1 MVDKNQAVINFLN
14 SCQYIASNKV
24 FFNAINAKDNNKEI
38 VTIANEKTLNRRYID
53 GSVLKRYTFTIIDY
67 KSVAYNALV
76 ASVGTTEYKDENVQD
91 MFDVQSII
99 DWITAQ
105 ADLRNYPDFGSNAII
120 QDMQA
125 LTDNPNL
132 NGIDSSV
139 TPPLAKYS
147 ISIQIEYLDTSKC
160 IWQ

>member
-1 MVDKNQAVINFLN
+1 MVIDKNQAVINFLN

-24 FFNAINAKDNNKEI
+24 FFNAINAKDNNKQI
-38 VTIANEKTLNRRYID
+38 ITIANETTLNRRYID

-76 ASVGTTEYKDENVQD
+76 QGFADENVED
-91 MFDVQSII
+91 MFDVQYII
-99 DWITAQ
+99 DWITEQ
-105 ADLRNYPDFGSNAII
+105 AEERNYPDFGDKAII

-132 NGIDSSV
+132 NGIDSNV
-139 TPPLAKYS
+139 TPNLAKYS
-147 ISIQIEYLDTSKC
+147 INIQIEYLDISKC